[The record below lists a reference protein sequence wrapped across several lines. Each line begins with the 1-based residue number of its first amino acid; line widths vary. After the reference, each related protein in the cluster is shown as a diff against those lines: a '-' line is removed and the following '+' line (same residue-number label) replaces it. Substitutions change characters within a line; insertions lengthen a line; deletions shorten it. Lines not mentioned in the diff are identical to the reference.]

1 MRVVSILTDIRL
13 IRLLLQ
19 QPTKMTVHNI
29 CPLQAGV
36 LSSSKWQ
43 GNE

>member
-13 IRLLLQ
+13 IRLQ